1 MGDARLHGGCSA
13 TCVKL
18 PLEAFVDPDSS
29 HRRDFV
35 KTAAAGVL
43 LLKPQ
48 TVFGSQA
55 NSAVELGLI
64 GCGSRGNWIGAFF
77 PEFAGARIVALA
89 DVIRER
95 LDATQFS
102 FNVDA
107 ARTYYGPQA
116 YRELIES
123 KVDAVAIETPPYFH
137 PEQARAAV
145 EAGKHVRNA
154 MANSKDVVVTG
165 VSTGIGW
172 GTTKVLVSKGFRV
185 FGSVRKQADAD
196 RLQRE
201 FGNGFV
207 PLMMD
212 ITDADAVHQAA
223 QKVGSMIGDRNLVG
237 LVNNAGIVVSG
248 PLLYLRPSEYR
259 RQLDVN
265 MISPLV
271 VIQAFA
277 PLLGTDKKRQGPAG
291 RIVNISSTGAKVAIP
306 LLGAYSSSKAG
317 LEGMSD
323 ALRRELMLFG
333 IDVVIIEPG
342 TVNTAMYDK
351 GEKEDL
357 SEFKQTEYWEAVQ
370 NFQKFI
376 VAEARTNGLSPERLG
391 EAVHV
396 ALSTA
401 KPKARYAVVPQRF
414 KNWTLPRLL
423 PVRMLDAQLAKLLG
437 LTKPVAKKPASAN
450 ATLSRV
456 LTSTGQT
463 IDFLLT
469 AKRARAAARRFFQR
483 GLANPGHSIPRVI
496 NVDKNRS
503 YAAAVDELKKDGT
516 IRRRCKLRQCQY
528 LNNVVEQDHRNAK
541 RRTWLAKGYGS
552 VATAWRTLRGIE
564 AMDMIRKGRVRRAG
578 KGDVVAQVKFIN
590 KLFGIAA

>member
-1 MGDARLHGGCSA
+1 ML
-13 TCVKL
+13 KM
-18 PLEAFVDPDSS
+18 SS
-29 HRRDFV
+29 DH
-35 KTAAAGVL
+35 
-43 LLKPQ
+43 
-48 TVFGSQA
+48 
-55 NSAVELGLI
+55 LG
-64 GCGSRGNWIGAFF
+64 
-77 PEFAGARIVALA
+77 
-89 DVIRER
+89 
-95 LDATQFS
+95 
-102 FNVDA
+102 
-107 ARTYYGPQA
+107 
-116 YRELIES
+116 
-123 KVDAVAIETPPYFH
+123 
-137 PEQARAAV
+137 
-145 EAGKHVRNA
+145 RNA

-196 RLQRE
+196 RLQIE

-212 ITDADAVHQAA
+212 ITEADAVHQAA
-223 QKVGSMIGDRNLVG
+223 QKVGSMIGGRNLVG

-277 PLLGTDKKRQGPAG
+277 PLLGTDKNRQGPAG

-306 LLGAYSSSKAG
+306 LLGAYSSSKSG

-357 SEFKQTEYWEAVQ
+357 SEFKQTEYWEAVES
-370 NFQKFI
+370 FQKFI
-376 VAEARTNGLSPERLG
+376 VTEARSHGLSPERLG
-391 EAVHV
+391 ETVHV

-423 PVRMLDAQLAKLLG
+423 PARILDSQLAKLLG
-437 LTKPVAKKPASAN
+437 LTKP
-450 ATLSRV
+450 
-456 LTSTGQT
+456 
-463 IDFLLT
+463 
-469 AKRARAAARRFFQR
+469 
-483 GLANPGHSIPRVI
+483 
-496 NVDKNRS
+496 
-503 YAAAVDELKKDGT
+503 
-516 IRRRCKLRQCQY
+516 
-528 LNNVVEQDHRNAK
+528 
-541 RRTWLAKGYGS
+541 
-552 VATAWRTLRGIE
+552 
-564 AMDMIRKGRVRRAG
+564 
-578 KGDVVAQVKFIN
+578 
-590 KLFGIAA
+590 